1 MTTENFKA
9 RLAAWRER
17 ARTFV
22 QAHAWSLVLLA
33 VLLVGSLLTYAGA
46 GWWHA
51 QIQAAEARGR
61 AQAMA
66 YRAPEPVEVPVVVCP
81 ESRKPVP
88 VRRPSASKPAV
99 TSTDAAPLAR
109 PMTELD
115 RRLAAFQAEVD
126 KTPSPN
132 LFNPKE

>member
-1 MTTENFKA
+1 MNVEKPEA
-9 RLAAWRER
+9 RQVAWRER

-22 QAHAWSLVLLA
+22 QARAWSLVLLA

-51 QIQAAEARGR
+51 QMQAAEARGR

-66 YRAPEPVEVPVVVCP
+66 YRAPEPVAVSEVVCP
-81 ESRKPVP
+81 EPRKPVP
-88 VRRPSASKPAV
+88 VRRPSASKPA
-99 TSTDAAPLAR
+99 TPSNDAPPVVR
-109 PMTELD
+109 PVTELD
-115 RRLAAFQAEVD
+115 RRLAAFQAEID
-126 KTPSPN
+126 KTPYPN